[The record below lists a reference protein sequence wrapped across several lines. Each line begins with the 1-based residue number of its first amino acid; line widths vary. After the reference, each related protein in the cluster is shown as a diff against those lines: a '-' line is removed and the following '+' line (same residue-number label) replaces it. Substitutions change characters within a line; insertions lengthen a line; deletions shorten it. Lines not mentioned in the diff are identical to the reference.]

1 MPQSFP
7 RPGALIR
14 AAWIAALLGGSVVVP
29 ILAEDIPDTA
39 ASAIPDALVVP
50 QSYATAQQ
58 ALAHE
63 GYTLVIE
70 GGRPEST
77 TIRIERQGET
87 LVKRT
92 GLGFGLIGPTDLT
105 GDGLT
110 SFLLVVAPD
119 FMAEVDLSVLDLGP
133 EGLVERDMTDTQRD
147 NLRERLEIGP
157 LSQFVI
163 PTDSASRDWDADP
176 DKIELPEPVDLTLA
190 YPDMSSQMAALG
202 YSLVIDDGS
211 VAILREQSEVWSE
224 QSWMLSVTGPRDFT
238 LNGLPDLLV
247 DTARGRS
254 FRGIALLELGAEGVN
269 EIWSIGGHVREIRQ
283 VETAL
288 YRLMEAGKS
297 LAQAPAANGTNNL
310 RVLEELLRRPD

>member
-1 MPQSFP
+1 MILTSP
-7 RPGALIR
+7 RLASVIGTVLL
-14 AAWIAALLGGSVVVP
+14 AALLSLPVQ
-29 ILAEDIPDTA
+29 AETDPGPDATA
-39 ASAIPDALVVP
+39 LPDALVAP
-50 QSYATAQQ
+50 ESPAAATG
-58 ALAHE
+58 ALVLE
-63 GYTLVIE
+63 GYTLVTE
-70 GGRPEST
+70 GGQPEST

-176 DKIELPEPVDLTLA
+176 DEIELPEPVDLTLA
-190 YPDMSSQMAALG
+190 YPDMHSHMAALG

-297 LAQAPAANGTNNL
+297 LAQAPAANGTNDL